1 MELNKNK
8 HLYSKEHE
16 LREELEKLK
25 LKKTQLQGVRTNVEE
40 YDSLIRDIQSLIVN
54 LEDRINVLELKSK
67 NEFGEKMDANNINF
81 FENQI
86 QFLTEKEKAMEDSIR
101 KADSQADK
109 GKLKI
114 KMAKTNIKEKEGEDK
129 SESDKTKNDSNNP
142 NQTAISHDDRLIKVS
157 EIISRVNTELQ
168 FHKHVVL
175 SSHLKLEEETKKK
188 ELRVKK
194 LKEYIKTFEKVT
206 QLTNTKIDNLMVK
219 SSVNEVSIILQKIQN
234 EIPNFFTNSIKNL
247 NKINDDSD
255 SLLSKLSKA
264 RANLS
269 DLEEK
274 MGNIG
279 GDNRSSTVIKINE
292 MFHRNILLAKQNNI
306 LMSQVV
312 HCSKGLYN
320 NILEKIVRNDNPPNF
335 NYLKNKIEKIK
346 KGTYKK
352 KQIVETQTP
361 IYENLELE
369 EDVKEIQ
376 SDESFN
382 Y

>member
-40 YDSLIRDIQSLIVN
+40 YDSLIKDIQSLIVN

-129 SESDKTKNDSNNP
+129 SESDKTKNESNNP

-335 NYLKNKIEKIK
+335 NYIKDKIEKIK

-352 KQIVETQTP
+352 EQIVETQTP
-361 IYENLELE
+361 IYENSEFE